1 MERRVRSSNKKVS
14 QSMMVNMAMSDN
26 MNNLE
31 ASFNLGPTRD
41 MQLAVYSTELP
52 IRAQRTH
59 SLEDILQNA
68 IRPTQ
73 TTLLFSEGERE
84 MKNDTA
90 ATAER
95 TARKA
100 EFEKNLQDLR
110 DSVESLDAA
119 KTETIGS
126 PSIGDVVRQGD
137 LYLVNIESLPA
148 GKKLEDRQLAEG
160 NTQGSRHV
168 VQGDVSL
175 VSPEAAHPGIDR
187 VLCGPAFHCNEA
199 AEVTHPEHGNKILP
213 KDTTWRVTFQRA
225 HAEEMRRVQD

>member
-1 MERRVRSSNKKVS
+1 
-14 QSMMVNMAMSDN
+14 MVNTA
-26 MNNLE
+26 MNNNMYNLE
-31 ASFNLGPTRD
+31 TSFNLGPTRD
-41 MQLAVYSTELP
+41 MGLAVYSTELP

-59 SLEDILQNA
+59 SLQDILQDV
-68 IRPTQ
+68 IRPKQILTHSVSD
-73 TTLLFSEGERE
+73 TLLFSEGEHE

-90 ATAER
+90 ATEER

-137 LYLVNIESLPA
+137 LYLVNIEKLPE

-160 NTQGSRHV
+160 NTQGSRHI
-168 VQGDVSL
+168 VQGDVTL
-175 VSPEAAHPGIDR
+175 VSPNTAHPGIDR

>member
-1 MERRVRSSNKKVS
+1 VS
-14 QSMMVNMAMSDN
+14 
-26 MNNLE
+26 
-31 ASFNLGPTRD
+31 
-41 MQLAVYSTELP
+41 
-52 IRAQRTH
+52 
-59 SLEDILQNA
+59 DILF
-68 IRPTQ
+68 
-73 TTLLFSEGERE
+73 FSEGERKMSE
-84 MKNDTA
+84 NTA

-110 DSVESLDAA
+110 KSVESLDAA

-160 NTQGSRHV
+160 NTQGSRHI
-168 VQGDVSL
+168 VQGDVTL
-175 VSPEAAHPGIDR
+175 VSPDTAHPGIDR
-187 VLCGPAFHCNEA
+187 VLCGPAFYCNEA

>member
-1 MERRVRSSNKKVS
+1 
-14 QSMMVNMAMSDN
+14 
-26 MNNLE
+26 
-31 ASFNLGPTRD
+31 
-41 MQLAVYSTELP
+41 
-52 IRAQRTH
+52 
-59 SLEDILQNA
+59 
-68 IRPTQ
+68 
-73 TTLLFSEGERE
+73 

-90 ATAER
+90 ATAEQ

-100 EFEKNLQDLR
+100 EFEQNLQDLR
-110 DSVESLDAA
+110 DSVESLDGSV
-119 KTETIGS
+119 TETIGS

-168 VQGDVSL
+168 VQGDVTL
-175 VSPEAAHPGIDR
+175 VTPEAAHAGIDR